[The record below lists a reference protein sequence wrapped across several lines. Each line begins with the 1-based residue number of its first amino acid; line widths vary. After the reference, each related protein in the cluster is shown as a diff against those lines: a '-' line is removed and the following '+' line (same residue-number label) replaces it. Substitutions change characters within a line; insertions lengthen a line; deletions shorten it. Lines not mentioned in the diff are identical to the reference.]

1 MEEPAPRPTLP
12 IVATAVWGFL
22 LFPGLLGAALSVMF
36 FDAPGSTSNPAA
48 WINALIVVSFPVL
61 CLVAIAG
68 SWIVWSVHRGTPRR
82 HPAYAALAFAL
93 LPALPIA
100 YVAAAMAIQTVGVL
114 TSGQPLG
121 LHTTIIKH

>member
-12 IVATAVWGFL
+12 IVATVVWGLL

-36 FDAPGSTSNPAA
+36 FDAPGSMSNPAA
-48 WINALIVVSFPVL
+48 WTNALIVVSFPVL
-61 CLVAIAG
+61 CLVSMAG
-68 SWIVWSVHRGTPRR
+68 SWIVWSVHRGRPRR

-93 LPALPIA
+93 LPTLPIA
-100 YVAAAMAIQTVGVL
+100 YVAAAMTIQTVGVL

-121 LHTTIIKH
+121 LHSTIIKH